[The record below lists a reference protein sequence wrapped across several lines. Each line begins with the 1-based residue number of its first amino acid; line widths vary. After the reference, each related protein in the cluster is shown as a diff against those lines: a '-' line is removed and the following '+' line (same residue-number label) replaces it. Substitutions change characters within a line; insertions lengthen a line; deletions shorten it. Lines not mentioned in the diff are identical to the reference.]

1 MAIDIEREGLNDS
14 RGIFM
19 DISWKAVPV
28 HPCRKSSS
36 IFYLLYT
43 FLSLFDYFPIF
54 SFFFCL
60 LFFFSSRVEIVMVE
74 SFISLP

>member
-54 SFFFCL
+54 SFFL
-60 LFFFSSRVEIVMVE
+60 
-74 SFISLP
+74 SFIFLFLES

>member
-28 HPCRKSSS
+28 VTSTLVANHRQFSTYYIPFSVFST
-36 IFYLLYT
+36 IF
-43 FLSLFDYFPIF
+43 LFF
-54 SFFFCL
+54 
-60 LFFFSSRVEIVMVE
+60 LFFFFVFYF
-74 SFISLP
+74 SFPRELKS

>member
-28 HPCRKSSS
+28 VTSTLVANHRQFSTYYIPFSVFST
-36 IFYLLYT
+36 IFLFFLF
-43 FLSLFDYFPIF
+43 FLSFIFLF
-54 SFFFCL
+54 L
-60 LFFFSSRVEIVMVE
+60 E
-74 SFISLP
+74 S

>member
-28 HPCRKSSS
+28 VTCRKS
-36 IFYLLYT
+36 
-43 FLSLFDYFPIF
+43 
-54 SFFFCL
+54 
-60 LFFFSSRVEIVMVE
+60 
-74 SFISLP
+74 